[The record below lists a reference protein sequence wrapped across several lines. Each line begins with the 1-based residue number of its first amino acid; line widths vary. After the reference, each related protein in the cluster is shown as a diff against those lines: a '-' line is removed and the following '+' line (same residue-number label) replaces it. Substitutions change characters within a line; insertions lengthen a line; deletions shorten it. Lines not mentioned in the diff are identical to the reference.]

1 MVHIITAVGV
11 LMCVLALVGLA
22 APAALTGLASR
33 VAGSR
38 PLRIAAVVARILFG
52 AVAILAAEQTL
63 YPWPMKI
70 LGVISIMA
78 GTVVAMI
85 DANTLNR
92 WVETISAGSGRAR
105 AASLAALVVG
115 AFLVHASV

>member
-1 MVHIITAVGV
+1 MVHIITTVGI

-22 APAALTGLASR
+22 APAAVTGLASR
-33 VAGSR
+33 VAGSG
-38 PLRIAAVVARILFG
+38 PLRIAAVVVRILFG

-92 WVETISAGSGRAR
+92 WVETIKSGSGRAR

>member
-1 MVHIITAVGV
+1 MVHIITAVGI
-11 LMCVLALVGLA
+11 LMCALALVGLA
-22 APAALTGLASR
+22 APGVITGLASR

-38 PLRIAAVVARILFG
+38 PLRIAAVAARIIFG

-85 DANTLNR
+85 DANTLSR
-92 WVETISAGSGRAR
+92 WVEAISASGARAR
-105 AASLAALVVG
+105 VPSLAALAVG
-115 AFLVHASV
+115 AFLVHASL

>member
-1 MVHIITAVGV
+1 MVHIITAVGI
-11 LMCVLALVGLA
+11 LMCALALVGLA
-22 APAALTGLASR
+22 APAAVTGLASR
-33 VAGSR
+33 VAGSG
-38 PLRIAAVVARILFG
+38 PLRVAAIAARIIFG

-78 GTVVAMI
+78 GTVVGMI
-85 DANTLNR
+85 DAGTLNR
-92 WVETISAGSGRAR
+92 WVEMIKSGSGRAR
-105 AASLAALVVG
+105 AVSLAALVVG

>member
-1 MVHIITAVGV
+1 MIHVITAVGV
-11 LMCVLALVGLA
+11 LMSALALVGLA
-22 APAALTGLASR
+22 APAVLTRLASR

-38 PLRIAAVVARILFG
+38 PLRITAVTARIVFG
-52 AVAILAAEQTL
+52 AIAILAAGQTP

-85 DANTLNR
+85 NRDTLNA
-92 WVETISAGSGRAR
+92 WVETIRGNDAWSRAL
-105 AASLAALVVG
+105 SLAALAVG
-115 AFLVHASV
+115 AFLIHASV